1 MKKTNATDTAIL
13 ETIYEIF
20 VIIAYIFGFY
30 FYIRRKLK
38 SMNKSIFY
46 IPDNEFLN
54 HTNLNLN
61 ILFSINQNQAQ
72 LKSFKDWI
80 MGLSRSKINSISSL
94 TKDEQFTIISELANY
109 AIMEPYIPLNDSCKP
124 QIQMSLKCE
133 DYPLAIEIQVRLSLK

>member
-72 LKSFKDWI
+72 LKSFK
-80 MGLSRSKINSISSL
+80 GSESI
-94 TKDEQFTIISELANY
+94 KNKFNI
-109 AIMEPYIPLNDSCKP
+109 
-124 QIQMSLKCE
+124 
-133 DYPLAIEIQVRLSLK
+133 